1 MDQGIRYESALPPAL
16 VSKSGM
22 GRGRA
27 GQILLGLALGWLG
40 LMVLAALTAQIVA
53 PFDYRATSLEAR
65 LLPPVGVGGAWPHLL
80 GTDHLG
86 RDILSRLLHSIQLS
100 MAVALAGSL
109 IGAAFGI
116 TLGFLAAHLRGVADS
131 ICMAL
136 VDLQASL
143 PFMVVALGVLALFG
157 NDFVLFVMVIGL
169 HGWERYARLTRSLV
183 LAEVEQGYV
192 TALRG
197 FRAPPLLIYRR
208 HILPNIAAAL
218 IVNFTLG
225 FPEIILLESGLS
237 FLGLG
242 IQPPL
247 TSLGN
252 MLGFGRDYI
261 ADAWWL
267 PVVPGLV
274 IFMTTLA
281 ISMAGDALRDRLDS
295 RLNL

>member
-1 MDQGIRYESALPPAL
+1 MDQGMRHEAAAAPKGRSRRLAGDMLLSLAFAWLAL
-16 VSKSGM
+16 V
-22 GRGRA
+22 
-27 GQILLGLALGWLG
+27 LC
-40 LMVLAALTAQIVA
+40 AALTAHLIA

-65 LLPPVGVGGAWPHLL
+65 LLPPVGMGGEWPYLL

-86 RDILSRLLHSIQLS
+86 RDILSRLLHSIQIS

-116 TLGFLAAHLRGVADS
+116 TLGFLAAHLRGVVDS
-131 ICMAL
+131 VCMAL
-136 VDLQASL
+136 VDLQAAM

-157 NDFVLFVMVIGL
+157 NNVLLFIVVIGL

-183 LAEVEQGYV
+183 LAELEQGYV

-218 IVNFTLG
+218 IVNFTLS

-237 FLGLG
+237 FLGMG

-252 MLGFGRDYI
+252 MLGFGRDYV

-267 PVVPGLV
+267 PVVPGVV
-274 IFMTTLA
+274 IFVTTLA
-281 ISMAGDALRDRLDS
+281 MSLAGDALRDRLDS

>member
-1 MDQGIRYESALPPAL
+1 MDQVTALAEAPPRRARYLGGK
-16 VSKSGM
+16 V
-22 GRGRA
+22 
-27 GQILLGLALGWLG
+27 LLGVAVAWLAL
-40 LMVLAALTAQIVA
+40 MVVEALTAHMIV

-65 LLPPVGVGGAWPHLL
+65 LLPPVGLGGEFPYLL

-109 IGAAFGI
+109 IGAGFGI

-131 ICMAL
+131 VCMAL
-136 VDLQASL
+136 VDLQAAM

-157 NDFVLFVMVIGL
+157 NNFLLFIVVIGL

-208 HILPNIAAAL
+208 HVLPNIAAAL
-218 IVNFTLG
+218 IVNFTLS

-252 MLGFGRDYI
+252 MLGFGRDYV

-267 PVVPGLV
+267 PIVPGVV
-274 IFMTTLA
+274 IFITTLA
-281 ISMAGDALRDRLDS
+281 MSLAGDALRDRLDS
-295 RLNL
+295 SLNL

>member
-1 MDQGIRYESALPPAL
+1 MDQGLRYEPAL
-16 VSKSGM
+16 AAPPSDRSRRLG
-22 GRGRA
+22 GG
-27 GQILLGLALGWLG
+27 ILLGLALAWLA
-40 LMVLAALTAQIVA
+40 LMACAAVTAHLVA
-53 PFDYRATSLEAR
+53 PFDFRATNLEAR
-65 LLPPVGVGGAWPHLL
+65 LLPPLGLGGEWPYLL

-86 RDILSRLLHSIQLS
+86 RDILSRLMHSIQIS

-109 IGAAFGI
+109 IGVAFGI
-116 TLGFLAAHLRGVADS
+116 ALGLLAAHLRGVVDS
-131 ICMAL
+131 MCMAL
-136 VDLQASL
+136 VDLQAAM

-157 NDFVLFVMVIGL
+157 NNVVLFVVVIGL

-183 LAEVEQGYV
+183 LAEMEHGYV

-208 HILPNIAAAL
+208 HVLPNIAAAL

-252 MLGFGRDYI
+252 MLGFGRDYV

-267 PVVPGLV
+267 PVVPGAV
-274 IFMTTLA
+274 IFLTTLA
-281 ISMAGDALRDRLDS
+281 MSLAGDALRDRLDS